1 MEGRGLGLCRQRGL
15 HQSNRRRLCGCCVHE
30 GLGNRGTEEGDDTLD
45 PSVSEIEWKGLLG
58 PYKNKRL
65 SIHLHMGPKMLQA
78 YIMAYFSFGKNY
90 NGIGIVSQIV
100 MVCFRN
106 SKAIMA

>member
-1 MEGRGLGLCRQRGL
+1 M
-15 HQSNRRRLCGCCVHE
+15 
-30 GLGNRGTEEGDDTLD
+30 LD
-45 PSVSEIEWKGLLG
+45 PPASEIELEGLLG
-58 PYKNKRL
+58 PYENIRL

-106 SKAIMA
+106 SKAIMV